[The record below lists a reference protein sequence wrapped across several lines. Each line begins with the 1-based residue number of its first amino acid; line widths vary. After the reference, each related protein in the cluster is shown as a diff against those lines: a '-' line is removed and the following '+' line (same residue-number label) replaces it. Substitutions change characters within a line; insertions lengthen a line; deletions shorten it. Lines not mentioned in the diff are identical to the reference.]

1 MAGRSGT
8 RETPRKLAPPRG
20 VPGPAVSAPRGRSR
34 RYERPFDRSCLTV
47 RPRPSGKVSFRPVPA
62 RGPLPMAPCGAD
74 SAPFG
79 GCPVGRS
86 RPPFG
91 LRADPFGPDVP
102 VPVSLPGD
110 TREGRACGGVRPPK
124 TPMRFRE
131 RRRRFARRV
140 EIRDT
145 RYETRDTRHQTR
157 GGRHLRGSGSQA
169 AASRPSF
176 ARAPSPTPWWRERRS
191 LRVWGAGTREA
202 PREFGLRLTLSG
214 FSIET
219 ACTISKY
226 LRLWFDPSSS
236 VSARFLRAPVLPF
249 ALRPLPVRA
258 VPEDAA

>member
-20 VPGPAVSAPRGRSR
+20 VPGPAVSASRGRSR
-34 RYERPFDRSCLTV
+34 RYERPFDRPCLTV

-91 LRADPFGPDVP
+91 LRADPFGPDVS

-145 RYETRDTRHQTR
+145 RHETRDTDQTPD
-157 GGRHLRGSGSQA
+157 
-169 AASRPSF
+169 SR
-176 ARAPSPTPWWRERRS
+176 RA
-191 LRVWGAGTREA
+191 
-202 PREFGLRLTLSG
+202 
-214 FSIET
+214 
-219 ACTISKY
+219 
-226 LRLWFDPSSS
+226 SSS
-236 VSARFLRAPVLPF
+236 RLGLPGRRLPPELCSSTLPHSVVEGKTITPRLGGWDARNPEGVWLAPHPLGVLNRNSLHCLEIPPT
-249 ALRPLPVRA
+249 LV
-258 VPEDAA
+258 